1 MAIEAHQIDNV
12 ARLLSVLGEASR
24 LRIISSLMAGPLSV
38 GEIVAQTGFKQANV
52 SKQLALLFDA
62 GLVSRQREGVS
73 IRYQIA
79 LPFLYDLCA
88 LVCDGTR
95 QIASQ
100 RLASFEKP
108 ADPVGQTADQ
118 DR

>member
-1 MAIEAHQIDNV
+1 MAIEAHQIDTV
-12 ARLLSVLGEASR
+12 ARFLSVLGEASR
-24 LRIISSLMAGPLSV
+24 LRIISSLMAGPLTV
-38 GEIVAQTGFKQANV
+38 GEIVAATGFKQANV

-79 LPFLYDLCA
+79 LPLLYDLCA

-100 RLASFEKP
+100 RFAAFES
-108 ADPVGQTADQ
+108 ADDLVGKTSDSQS
-118 DR
+118 